1 MQNVKKINCFLG
13 GTCNNSQW
21 RERLIP
27 KLTDRIEAY
36 NPVVPNWTPECQE
49 IEKEKR
55 KTSDVIVYVIT
66 PLMTGV
72 FAIAEAVQDSNIRP
86 LKTIFCYLETDE
98 MSEFTTHQL
107 KSLKAT
113 AELIRE
119 NGAFVAKDLDE
130 VADIINKVF

>member
-1 MQNVKKINCFLG
+1 MRISVFLG

-21 RERLIP
+21 REKLIP
-27 KLTDRIEAY
+27 MLGNHINAF

-86 LKTIFCYLETDE
+86 EKTIFAYLPVDGET
-98 MSEFTTHQL
+98 EFTVHQL

-113 AELIRE
+113 ADMIKE
-119 NGAFVAKDLDE
+119 NGAHICYSLEDVASS
-130 VADIINKVF
+130 INQL